1 MRTKTKNVPYTKEQR
16 AEMIKQGRRVA
27 DAVLKRQPV
36 KIEQTFMT
44 DAQGRQVPENLVK
57 DIDKKRDAT
66 VRLIAAKALEQKQI
80 LTEFKEEI
88 REQIYSFVE
97 LSAKEYGVSF
107 GGKKGNISLLSF
119 DGKYKLLVS
128 MNDNI
133 TFDERLQVARE
144 LIGKCIEK
152 WSDGARSEIR
162 VLVNDAF
169 QVDKTGKISTARV
182 LGLRRLDIQD
192 KDWQK
197 AMTAITE
204 SVQVTG
210 TKQYLRI
217 YERDANG
224 EYQMIP
230 LDVAAL

>member
-1 MRTKTKNVPYTKEQR
+1 MSVKTKKKNHTKERR
-16 AEMIKQGRRVA
+16 AELIEQAKKVT
-27 DAVLKRQPV
+27 DAVLKKQPIN
-36 KIEQTFMT
+36 IEQRFMT
-44 DAQGRQVPENLVK
+44 DSQGRQVPENLVK
-57 DIDKKRDAT
+57 DIDKKRDET
-66 VRLIAAKALEQKQI
+66 VREIAVKALEMKAV
-80 LTEFKEEI
+80 LVKFKEEI
-88 REQIYSFVE
+88 RDVIFSFVGMSFE
-97 LSAKEYGVSF
+97 EYGVKF
-107 GGKKGNISLLSF
+107 GGKKGNITLNTY
-119 DGKYKLLVS
+119 DGKYRLLVS

-204 SVQVTG
+204 SVQITG

>member
-1 MRTKTKNVPYTKEQR
+1 MAKTQTNQTKSEST
-16 AEMIKQGRRVA
+16 GR
-27 DAVLKRQPV
+27 
-36 KIEQTFMT
+36 FMT
-44 DAQGRQVPENLVK
+44 DTMGRQVPEELVK
-57 DIDKKRDAT
+57 DIDKRRDET
-66 VRLIAAKALEQKQI
+66 VRRIAAKAEKMKGVLA
-80 LTEFKEEI
+80 EFKNEI
-88 REQIYSFVE
+88 RDDIEAFVE
-97 LSAKEYGVSF
+97 FSAKQYGVKL
-107 GGKKGNISLLSF
+107 GGKKGNIALTTY
-119 DGKYKLLVS
+119 DGQYKLLVA

-133 TFDERLQVARE
+133 TFDERLQIARE
-144 LIGKCIEK
+144 LISKCVNK
-152 WSDGARSEIR
+152 WSEGSRPEIR
-162 VLVNDAF
+162 TLVNDAF

-192 KDWQK
+192 SDWKK

-217 YERDANG
+217 YERDAKG

>member
-1 MRTKTKNVPYTKEQR
+1 MS
-16 AEMIKQGRRVA
+16 KQ
-27 DAVLKRQPV
+27 K
-36 KIEQTFMT
+36 FMT
-44 DAQGRQVPENLVK
+44 DSMGREVPIDMVK
-57 DIDKKRDAT
+57 EIDKLRDET
-66 VRLIAAKALEQKQI
+66 VRRIADEAVKMKSVLMDFKNRIRDDI
-80 LTEFKEEI
+80 L
-88 REQIYSFVE
+88 SFVE
-97 LSAKEYGVSF
+97 KSAGEYGVKW
-107 GGKKGNISLLSF
+107 GGKKGNITLTTY
-119 DGKYKLLVS
+119 DGKYKLIIA

-144 LIGKCIEK
+144 IIGKCLKK
-152 WSDGARSEIR
+152 WSKGARDEIC

-182 LGLRRLDIQD
+182 LGLRRLDIKD
-192 KDWQK
+192 EDWQK
-197 AMTAITE
+197 AMKAITE
-204 SVQVTG
+204 SLQITG

>member
-1 MRTKTKNVPYTKEQR
+1 MSAQKKKAANAKEQ
-16 AEMIKQGRRVA
+16 K
-27 DAVLKRQPV
+27 
-36 KIEQTFMT
+36 FMT
-44 DAQGRQVPENLVK
+44 DCQGRQVPEELVK
-57 DIDKKRDAT
+57 DIDKLRDQM
-66 VRLIAAKALEQKQI
+66 VRRIADEAVKMKDVLNQ
-80 LTEFKEEI
+80 FKERI
-88 REQIYSFVE
+88 RDEIYSFVE
-97 LSAKEYGVSF
+97 KSAGEYGVKW
-107 GGKKGNISLLSF
+107 GGKKGNITLNTY
-119 DGKYKLLVS
+119 DGKYRLLVQ

-144 LIGKCIEK
+144 LIGKCLNK
-152 WSDGARSEIR
+152 WSDGARQEIKL
-162 VLVNDAF
+162 LVNDAF

-204 SVQVTG
+204 SIQITG
-210 TKQYLRI
+210 TKQYLRV
-217 YERDANG
+217 YERDDNG

>member
-1 MRTKTKNVPYTKEQR
+1 MKTKTKAQR
-16 AEMIKQGRRVA
+16 AKLRDQSSKVT
-27 DAVLKRQPV
+27 DAVIRGQH
-36 KIEQTFMT
+36 IEIEPKLMT
-44 DAQGRQVPENLVK
+44 DSLGRKVPEHLVK
-57 DIDKKRDAT
+57 NIDKRRDST
-66 VRLIAAKALEQKQI
+66 VRKIAAKALEMKKI
-80 LTEFKEEI
+80 LVEFKEEI
-88 REQIYSFVE
+88 RDEIYSFVDT
-97 LSAKEYGVSF
+97 SAGEYGVKL
-107 GGKKGNISLLSF
+107 GGKKGNITLNSY
-119 DGKYKLLVS
+119 DGQYRLMVS

-133 TFDERLQVARE
+133 TFDERLQIARE
-144 LIGKCIEK
+144 LIGKCIER

-192 KDWQK
+192 KDWKK

-204 SVQVTG
+204 SVQITG

>member
-1 MRTKTKNVPYTKEQR
+1 MAKN
-16 AEMIKQGRRVA
+16 
-27 DAVLKRQPV
+27 QPA
-36 KIEQTFMT
+36 KNQKSGASEFMT
-44 DAQGRQVPENLVK
+44 NNQGHQVPMDMVK
-57 DIDKKRDAT
+57 DIDKERDKT
-66 VRLIAAKALEQKQI
+66 VREIAAKALEMKKV
-80 LTEFKEEI
+80 LSAFKEEI
-88 REQIYSFVE
+88 RDAIYKFVD
-97 LSAKEYGVSF
+97 LSAGQYGVKL
-107 GGKKGNISLLSF
+107 GGKKGNISLTTY
-119 DGKYKLLVS
+119 DGQYRLVIS

-152 WSDGARSEIR
+152 WSEGSRSEIR

-169 QVDKTGKISTARV
+169 QVDKQGKISTARV

-192 KDWQK
+192 KDWKK

-210 TKQYLRI
+210 SKQYLRI
-217 YERDANG
+217 YERDVNG

>member
-1 MRTKTKNVPYTKEQR
+1 MSTKTKERKAKTKEQVR
-16 AEMIKQGRRVA
+16 KVT
-27 DAVLKRQPV
+27 DAVLKKQP
-36 KIEQTFMT
+36 IITAEQKFMT
-44 DAQGRQVPENLVK
+44 DSQGRQVPENLVK

-66 VRLIAAKALEQKQI
+66 VREIAAEAIEMKKI
-80 LTEFKEEI
+80 LIKFKEKI
-88 REQIYSFVE
+88 RKEIYSFVE
-97 LSAKEYGVSF
+97 LSANEYGVKF
-107 GGKKGNISLLSF
+107 GGKKGNIFLNTY
-119 DGKYKLLVS
+119 DGKYRILVS

-169 QVDKTGKISTARV
+169 QVDKAGKISTARV

-192 KDWQK
+192 ANWKK

-204 SVQVTG
+204 SIQITG

-217 YERDANG
+217 YERDDKG

>member
-1 MRTKTKNVPYTKEQR
+1 MAKN
-16 AEMIKQGRRVA
+16 
-27 DAVLKRQPV
+27 QPA
-36 KIEQTFMT
+36 KNQKSGTSEFMT
-44 DAQGRQVPENLVK
+44 NSQGHQVPMDMVR
-57 DIDKKRDAT
+57 DIDKERDKT
-66 VRLIAAKALEQKQI
+66 VREIAAKALEMKKV
-80 LTEFKEEI
+80 LSAFKEEI
-88 REQIYSFVE
+88 RDAIYKFVD
-97 LSAKEYGVSF
+97 LSAGQYGVKL
-107 GGKKGNISLLSF
+107 GGKKGNISLTTY
-119 DGKYKLLVS
+119 DGQYRLVIS

-152 WSDGARSEIR
+152 WSEGSRSEIR

-169 QVDKTGKISTARV
+169 QVDKQGKISTARV

-192 KDWQK
+192 KDWKK

-210 TKQYLRI
+210 SKQYLRI

>member
-1 MRTKTKNVPYTKEQR
+1 MSAQKKKTANTKEQ
-16 AEMIKQGRRVA
+16 KY
-27 DAVLKRQPV
+27 
-36 KIEQTFMT
+36 MT
-44 DAQGRQVPENLVK
+44 NSLGALIPEELVK
-57 DIDKKRDAT
+57 DIDKLRDQMVKR
-66 VRLIAAKALEQKQI
+66 IADEALKMKEV
-80 LTEFKEEI
+80 LNEFKEKI
-88 REQIYSFVE
+88 REDIYSFVE
-97 LSAKEYGVSF
+97 KSHGDYGVKW
-107 GGKKGNISLLSF
+107 GGKKGNITLNTY
-119 DGKYKLLVS
+119 DGKYRLMVA

-133 TFDERLQVARE
+133 TFDERLQVACT
-144 LIGKCIEK
+144 LISKCLNK
-152 WSDGARSEIR
+152 WSEGARNEIK

-192 KDWQK
+192 SDWKK
-197 AMTAITE
+197 AMEAITE
-204 SVQVTG
+204 SIQVTG